1 MDEAWAAQLKNGS
14 VIVFMR
20 NCELANFHDCQMIS
34 EPLLNNP
41 HPSDPPALLRAG
53 GPGNHRVAYALSSD
67 GGITFGPIRNHPDLL
82 TPVCQA
88 SAVEYKGSLY
98 FAGPHSTTARM
109 NMTVLASDDSECRQ
123 ASIFCGFAAFSSG
136 LLNYGMSWLG
146 PLSIFKQVT
155 KVGNAN
161 RRFTSW
167 LQMRRASHGSYGSP
181 MGRRATRPSPAAWRG
196 RSTARS
202 PTTTTMTT
210 RSRGAR

>member
-1 MDEAWAAQLKNGS
+1 MDEAWAAQLSNGS

-41 HPSDPPALLRAG
+41 HPSDPPALLRGG

-67 GGITFGPIRNHPDLL
+67 GGSTFGPIRNHPDLL

-109 NMTVLASDDSECRQ
+109 NMTVLASDDSERRQ
-123 ASIFCGFAAFSSG
+123 HLLRLCCALEQAFEIARAGWNHFGSMDGQPGSGKMITYTRTGGCGLHRCEELPAPAADHQRLDG
-136 LLNYGMSWLG
+136 LLGHHL
-146 PLSIFKQVT
+146 
-155 KVGNAN
+155 
-161 RRFTSW
+161 
-167 LQMRRASHGSYGSP
+167 
-181 MGRRATRPSPAAWRG
+181 RPGGAVRLRG
-196 RSTARS
+196 RLQQR
-202 PTTTTMTT
+202 
-210 RSRGAR
+210 R

>member
-1 MDEAWAAQLKNGS
+1 MDEAWAAQLSNGS

-34 EPLLNNP
+34 EPSNH
-41 HPSDPPALLRAG
+41 HPSDSPALLRAR

-67 GGITFGPIRNHPDLL
+67 GGVTFGPIRNHPDLL

-123 ASIFCGFAAFSSG
+123 HLLWLCCTLELASLGLNTSRWLHRCEELPAPAADHQRLDG
-136 LLNYGMSWLG
+136 LLGHHLRLG
-146 PLSIFKQVT
+146 GAVRL
-155 KVGNAN
+155 
-161 RRFTSW
+161 
-167 LQMRRASHGSYGSP
+167 
-181 MGRRATRPSPAAWRG
+181 RG
-196 RSTARS
+196 RLQQR
-202 PTTTTMTT
+202 
-210 RSRGAR
+210 R